1 MVDINKLFTN
11 KEKIRFLHIKLLNS
25 TGTIPGIMEI
35 PVLRVTF
42 HAFCEYY
49 SPPPPLFM
57 PLSNVLVTFLHSLLF
72 AI

>member
-35 PVLRVTF
+35 PDLRVTF

-49 SPPPPLFM
+49 SPPLFM
-57 PLSNVLVTFLHSLLF
+57 PLSNVQVTFLHSLLF